1 MQDFIAPQLKAEFLA
16 LRDAAFIKDVVLE
29 RRIDNLKELFTQM
42 EGVSDPQLQ
51 SKIKEEC
58 VRLASSVQ
66 EMRFLVPL
74 EWFPCKEDGDFGPK
88 TQEIV
93 KQFQKAKGIP
103 VSGEVDQPTW
113 AALLA

>member
-29 RRIDNLKELFTQM
+29 RRIDNLKELFTEM
-42 EGVSDPQLQ
+42 EGGSDPQLQ

-58 VRLASSVQ
+58 VTLASSVK

-74 EWFPCKEDGDFGPK
+74 EWFPCKEDGAVLIEASDIFD
-88 TQEIV
+88 TE
-93 KQFQKAKGIP
+93 
-103 VSGEVDQPTW
+103 S
-113 AALLA
+113 